1 MLLIC
6 ISQTFASKRL
16 EKRSTPPKSIGKN
29 GPAPKSLGGGVIG
42 ISIGFEKVI
51 KGGVI
56 GILTG
61 VGRDSYTP
69 P

>member
-1 MLLIC
+1 MEVIGLVHYIDLL
-6 ISQTFASKRL
+6 FR
-16 EKRSTPPKSIGKN
+16 
-29 GPAPKSLGGGVIG
+29 GGVIG
-42 ISIGFEKVI
+42 ISTGLEKVI

-56 GILTG
+56 GISTG